1 MYTEYAFEDKKYE
14 VASKY
19 IKSILFDIVNAE
31 TSKLA
36 DIREKIAEAE
46 ESELRNKM
54 IELCNKHESA
64 LLNILGV
71 SDQLNNILQSIDSF
85 SRDLRLLENESLAEI
100 VSNYVEQ
107 QTSLARKQ
115 ADINNGDPV
124 TDAEEVQNTVENN
137 VVNQENNAEEQNL
150 VNSENNAEEQNLDDQ
165 KNNAEEQNVV
175 NQQNEIHEQ
184 VDLGQ
189 QNGTEEHENER
200 QEDISVSEPEPG
212 NNDNQIVNNIDHEN
226 IKSSE
231 DLNPSNEQDVEKNDV
246 SDDSPVIES
255 STPVFSVEEESN
267 EQKDEEAI
275 TDIFGIDNKQEP
287 PIEENA
293 IVDSVIDV
301 SQEQSTSDEKN
312 EDNNDINVQ
321 ENIVPVIEDNS
332 QEETNNISEDEITDS
347 KSQIEDIK
355 AIDDSSQEEKD
366 INTENENPQND
377 IVPLIS
383 DVSTNNNDV
392 SEENYD
398 DIDVVSF
405 VKTDNNQPKAI
416 LTSASQIS
424 KLRESRITNESLL
437 TAKQFFKF
445 NKDNNDSVTVSDIVP
460 VFPEQEMNEDG
471 NLLSSKSDDS
481 SSTVSF
487 STDISKEEQMEKM
500 MQQIKELY
508 NSGKVDEAQALSDK
522 VSELNKELQQ
532 NQKVLVA

>member
-1 MYTEYAFEDKKYE
+1 MSQIY
-14 VASKY
+14 
-19 IKSILFDIVNAE
+19 
-31 TSKLA
+31 
-36 DIREKIAEAE
+36 
-46 ESELRNKM
+46 
-54 IELCNKHESA
+54 
-64 LLNILGV
+64 NI
-71 SDQLNNILQSIDSF
+71 
-85 SRDLRLLENESLAEI
+85 
-100 VSNYVEQ
+100 
-107 QTSLARKQ
+107 
-115 ADINNGDPV
+115 INNQ
-124 TDAEEVQNTVENN
+124 QNEINKLNKEINN
-137 VVNQENNAEEQNL
+137 LKEINE
-150 VNSENNAEEQNLDDQ
+150 
-165 KNNAEEQNVV
+165 

-189 QNGTEEHENER
+189 QNGTEEHDNER
-200 QEDISVSEPEPG
+200 QEDISVSEPELG

-231 DLNPSNEQDVEKNDV
+231 DLKPSNEQDIEKNDV

-301 SQEQSTSDEKN
+301 SQEQSTSDENN

-332 QEETNNISEDEITDS
+332 QEETNNTSEDEITDS

-355 AIDDSSQEEKD
+355 AIDDSLQEVKD

-460 VFPEQEMNEDG
+460 VFPEQETNEDG

>member
-64 LLNILGV
+64 LLSILGV

-107 QTSLARKQ
+107 QTSLAREQ
-115 ADINNGDPV
+115 ANINNGDPV

-137 VVNQENNAEEQNL
+137 VVNQENNAEEQN
-150 VNSENNAEEQNLDDQ
+150 
-165 KNNAEEQNVV
+165 VV

-189 QNGTEEHENER
+189 QNGTEEHDNER
-200 QEDISVSEPEPG
+200 QEDISVSEPELG
-212 NNDNQIVNNIDHEN
+212 NNYNQIVNNIDHEN

-332 QEETNNISEDEITDS
+332 QEETNNTSEDEITDS

-355 AIDDSSQEEKD
+355 AIDDSLQEEKD

-460 VFPEQEMNEDG
+460 VFPEQETNEDG
-471 NLLSSKSDDS
+471 NSLSSKSDDS